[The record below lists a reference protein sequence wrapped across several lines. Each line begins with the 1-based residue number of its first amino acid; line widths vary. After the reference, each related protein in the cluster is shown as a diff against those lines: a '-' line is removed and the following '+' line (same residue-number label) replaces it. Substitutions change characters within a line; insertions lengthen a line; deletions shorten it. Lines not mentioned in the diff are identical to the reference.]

1 MRYARATFRFFALCG
16 ITAGYYLRW
25 LTGAPFVFATNSR
38 ARDWRNRNVRCWA
51 RTSVHVMGMTINV
64 RNQPPTGPFLM
75 VSNHL
80 SYVDIIVL
88 GSQANCAFV
97 AKSEVA
103 RWPIIGLICRT
114 MDTIFIDRNLRKD
127 IPRVMQRIEETMRRG
142 LGVVLFA
149 EGTST
154 NGQSV
159 LPFKTSL
166 LEFAARNLLPVH
178 YASVGYVVPSGE
190 PSADRSVC
198 WWGDM
203 TFPGHLFRLLQL
215 PSFEASLI
223 YGSEPIVAGDRRV
236 LAAKLWSAVSSQ
248 LSSSPKARGPQR
260 CSADGLEE
268 GCPLG
273 DPGLA
278 TEQA

>member
-1 MRYARATFRFFALCG
+1 
-16 ITAGYYLRW
+16 
-25 LTGAPFVFATNSR
+25 
-38 ARDWRNRNVRCWA
+38 
-51 RTSVHVMGMTINV
+51 MGMTINV
-64 RNQPPTGPFLM
+64 RNEPPTGPFLM

-80 SYVDIIVL
+80 SYVDVIVL
-88 GSQANCAFV
+88 GSQTDCAFI

-103 RWPIIGLICRT
+103 SWPIIGLISRT
-114 MDTIFIDRNLRKD
+114 MDTIFIDRSSRKD
-127 IPRVMQRIEETMRRG
+127 IPRVMQRIDKTLRRG

-159 LPFKTSL
+159 LPFKASL
-166 LEFAARNLLPVH
+166 LEFAARNQLPVH

-190 PSADRSVC
+190 TSAGQSVC

-215 PSFEASLI
+215 PWFEASVA

-236 LAAKLWSAVSSQ
+236 LAARLWSAVSAQ
-248 LSSSPKARGPQR
+248 LRPSVK
-260 CSADGLEE
+260 
-268 GCPLG
+268 
-273 DPGLA
+273 
-278 TEQA
+278 QA

>member
-1 MRYARATFRFFALCG
+1 
-16 ITAGYYLRW
+16 
-25 LTGAPFVFATNSR
+25 
-38 ARDWRNRNVRCWA
+38 
-51 RTSVHVMGMTINV
+51 MGMTINV
-64 RNQPPTGPFLM
+64 RNQPPAGPFLM

-80 SYVDIIVL
+80 SYVDTIVL

-97 AKSEVA
+97 AKSEIA
-103 RWPIIGLICRT
+103 SWPIIGLICRT

-127 IPRVMQRIEETMRRG
+127 IPRVRQQIDETMRRG

-166 LEFAARNLLPVH
+166 LESAARNRLPVH
-178 YASVGYVVPSGE
+178 YSSLEYLVPPGE
-190 PSADRSVC
+190 PSADQSVC

-215 PSFEASLI
+215 PSFEASLV
-223 YGSEPIVAGDRRV
+223 YGFEPIVAGDRRV
-236 LAAKLWSAVSSQ
+236 LAVKLWSAVSSQ
-248 LSSSPKARGPQR
+248 LSSSPQARR
-260 CSADGLEE
+260 SRRRSADGVED

-273 DPGLA
+273 DSGLA
-278 TEQA
+278 AGQA

>member
-1 MRYARATFRFFALCG
+1 MRYARATFRLIALG
-16 ITAGYYLRW
+16 GVMAGYYLRW
-25 LTGAPFVFATNSR
+25 LLGAPFVFAFNSC
-38 ARDWRNRNVRCWA
+38 ARDWRNLNFRGWA
-51 RTSVHVMGMTINV
+51 LTSVRVMHLTINV

-103 RWPIIGLICRT
+103 NWPIIGLICRT
-114 MDTIFIDRNLRKD
+114 MDTIFIDRKSRKD
-127 IPRVMQRIEETMRRG
+127 IRRVMQRIDETLRRG

-166 LEFAARNLLPVH
+166 LDFAARNHLPVH
-178 YASVGYVVPSGE
+178 YASVGYVAPPGE
-190 PSADRSVC
+190 HSADQSVC

-203 TFPGHLFRLLQL
+203 TLPGHLFRLLQL
-215 PSFEASLI
+215 PSFEASLV
-223 YGSEPIVAGDRRV
+223 YGSEPVVADDRRV
-236 LAAKLWSAVSSQ
+236 LAAKLWSAVSSE
-248 LSSSPKARGPQR
+248 LNSSSPRSQR
-260 CSADGLEE
+260 PSANRAEE
-268 GCPLG
+268 GSLA
-273 DPGLA
+273 DPGRAA
-278 TEQA
+278 TQA

>member
-1 MRYARATFRFFALCG
+1 MRNVRATFRLFALFG

-25 LTGAPFVFATNSR
+25 LIGAPFVFASGSR
-38 ARDWRNRNVRCWA
+38 ALDWRNRSVRGWA
-51 RTSVHVMGMTINV
+51 RTSVGVMGITINV

-97 AKSEVA
+97 AKSEVG
-103 RWPIIGLICRT
+103 RWPIMGLICRT

-127 IPRVMQRIEETMRRG
+127 VPRVMQRIDDTMRRG

-166 LEFAARNLLPVH
+166 LEFAARNHLPVH
-178 YASVGYVVPSGE
+178 YASLGYVVPSGE

-203 TFPGHLFRLLQL
+203 TFPGHLFRLLQI
-215 PSFEASLI
+215 PSFEASLA
-223 YGSEPIVAGDRRV
+223 YGSEPIVARDRRV

-248 LSSSPKARGPQR
+248 ISSLPQARGSQR
-260 CSADGLEE
+260 ADVVEE
-268 GCPLG
+268 GSQLG

>member
-1 MRYARATFRFFALCG
+1 MRHARAIFRMLGLCG
-16 ITAGYYLRW
+16 ITTGYYLRW
-25 LTGAPFVFATNSR
+25 LTGAPFVFASSSR
-38 ARDWRNRNVRCWA
+38 ARDWRNRNFRGWA
-51 RTSVHVMGMTINV
+51 QTSARVMGMTINV
-64 RNQPPTGPFLM
+64 RNEPPTGPFLM

-80 SYVDIIVL
+80 SYVDVLVL
-88 GSQANCAFV
+88 GSQVNCAFV

-103 RWPIIGLICRT
+103 SWPIIGLICRT
-114 MDTIFIDRNLRKD
+114 MDTIFIDRTLRKD
-127 IPRVMQRIEETMRRG
+127 ILRVMQRIDKTLRQG

-166 LEFAARNLLPVH
+166 LEFAARNHFPVH

-190 PSADRSVC
+190 TSADRSVC

-215 PSFEASLI
+215 PSFEASLV
-223 YGSEPIVAGDRRV
+223 YGSESIVADDRRV

-248 LSSSPKARGPQR
+248 LRA
-260 CSADGLEE
+260 AV
-268 GCPLG
+268 
-273 DPGLA
+273 
-278 TEQA
+278 EQA

>member
-1 MRYARATFRFFALCG
+1 MRYARATCRLFALCG

-25 LTGAPFVFATNSR
+25 LTGAPFVFASNSR
-38 ARDWRNRNVRCWA
+38 ARDWRNRNFRGWA
-51 RTSVHVMGMTINV
+51 RISARVMGMTINV

-80 SYVDIIVL
+80 SYVDIILL
-88 GSQANCAFV
+88 GSQANCAFI

-103 RWPIIGLICRT
+103 GWPIIGLICRT

-127 IPRVMQRIEETMRRG
+127 IPRVMQRIDETLRRG

-166 LEFAARNLLPVH
+166 LDFAARNHLPVH

-190 PSADRSVC
+190 PSADRSVG

-203 TFPGHLFRLLQL
+203 TLPGHLFRLLQL
-215 PSFEASLI
+215 ASFEASLV
-223 YGSEPIVAGDRRV
+223 YGSEPIVANDRRV

-248 LSSSPKARGPQR
+248 LNSLSPTQR
-260 CSADGLEE
+260 PDRRSAGGVEE
-268 GCPLG
+268 RWPLG
-273 DPGLA
+273 DHGLA
-278 TEQA
+278 AEQA